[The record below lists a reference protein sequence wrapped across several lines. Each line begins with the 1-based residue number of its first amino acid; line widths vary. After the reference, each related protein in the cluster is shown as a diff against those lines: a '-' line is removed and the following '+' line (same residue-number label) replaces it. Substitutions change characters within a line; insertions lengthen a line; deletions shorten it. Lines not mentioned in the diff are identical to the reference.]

1 MDTDPLSPTL
11 SQEGPGHPLLSSL
24 LDHLNHVPLSFT
36 ISETFPVSQ
45 SSHAMSSCYKCGATD
60 HVATNR
66 NCPRLRRGATVAAPA
81 PQQILAT
88 PRPASRGETKF
99 IKTARQGED
108 TKFWFY
114 TSEDEGQ
121 DPSEVKEE
129 EDAEKWVENDG
140 LVGML
145 QPPENGKAMEPLVT
159 ARSKIGGSEVWGFE
173 EDTKEFVKIHAGY
186 VSPAV
191 ENVVTTQDKKN
202 DMKYVL
208 LAKTPARVKKK
219 PAVPKTPAA
228 ISVASPAKMKNRP
241 RRQTMLALR
250 LKGSLCVDGAK
261 DSTISRDAAKR
272 EGMRRNLYRSMPVL
286 TPKYSAWLDRPE
298 NDPFAPQNWEGME
311 FNYMGGRNTISEP
324 WRVVYGRGVQGW
336 RECRSVGSGLG
347 REFPW
352 SD

>member
-1 MDTDPLSPTL
+1 MDTNPLSPTL
-11 SQEGPGHPLLSSL
+11 SQENPDHLLLSSL
-24 LDHLNHVPLSFT
+24 LDHLNHFPLSSF
-36 ISETFPVSQ
+36 ISETSPVSP

-66 NCPRLRRGATVAAPA
+66 NCPRPRRAVVAPA
-81 PQQILAT
+81 PQKILAT
-88 PRPASRGETKF
+88 PRPASRGEAKF

-108 TKFWFY
+108 TRFWFY

-121 DPSEVKEE
+121 GPSEVKEE
-129 EDAEKWVENDG
+129 GDAGKWVENDG
-140 LVGML
+140 LAGVL
-145 QPPENGKAMEPLVT
+145 QPPEDGKAMESLVT
-159 ARSKIGGSEVWGFE
+159 VRGKIRSSEVWGFR
-173 EDTKEFVKIHAGY
+173 EDAKESVEVHARD
-186 VSPAV
+186 VSPTV
-191 ENVVTTQDKKN
+191 EKVVITQDKN
-202 DMKYVL
+202 NEMKHVPP
-208 LAKTPARVKKK
+208 AKTPSKTKKK
-219 PAVPKTPAA
+219 SSAPKTPAG
-228 ISVASPAKMKNRP
+228 ISAVSLAGMKSRP

-250 LKGSLCVDGAK
+250 LKTSLRVDGAQ
-261 DSTISRDAAKR
+261 DSTTGRDTVKR
-272 EGMRRNLYRSMPVL
+272 ESMRRKLNRSMPVL

-324 WRVVYGRGVQGW
+324 WRVMYGRGVQGW